1 MSSYIIENNH
11 ECKKTKS
18 INNNV
23 VEDKLK
29 YKDYKKFLLNA
40 AYINHEMNRIRR
52 IDILI
57 DWIDILIDIID
68 IFWYDSVAVGC
79 FSRHE

>member
-1 MSSYIIENNH
+1 MYSYIIEDNH

-29 YKDYKKFLLNA
+29 YNDYKNFLLNV
-40 AYINHEMNRIRR
+40 AYINHEMNRIRSKYKKIYTWR
-52 IDILI
+52 
-57 DWIDILIDIID
+57 
-68 IFWYDSVAVGC
+68 C
-79 FSRHE
+79 KP